1 VRKLSPTLPP
11 DHPEVVAEKIS
22 ELERKVERLRT
33 MYETFFSGADR
44 RPPNTPRRELN
55 RLMLELQQLSIRNA
69 GLRFRFQTLSQRWT
83 LYTTYW
89 NRTLREIE
97 AGTYRKDL
105 AKVQRRLAQ
114 RGQPLT
120 EHEAVAMGIPLSRA
134 KAFVEKQNRYLPAP
148 PVKVTGDLEGERTVA
163 EGTAPLPEANAE
175 PAVKVKAPAMPPPP
189 PPARRAAAVELPPAV
204 AGISD
209 EALAALQLRYN
220 EALRRQAT
228 PRPPVSIEKLRSM
241 LAAKTPDILRQHNAT
256 RVDFEVATKDGRV
269 VLKAKP
275 VK

>member
-1 VRKLSPTLPP
+1 
-11 DHPEVVAEKIS
+11 
-22 ELERKVERLRT
+22 
-33 MYETFFSGADR
+33 
-44 RPPNTPRRELN
+44 
-55 RLMLELQQLSIRNA
+55 MLELQQLSIRNA

-120 EHEAVAMGIPLSRA
+120 EHEAVAMGIPLVRA
-134 KAFVEKQNRYLPAP
+134 KAFVARQNRYLPVSAM
-148 PVKVTGDLEGERTVA
+148 KDEFEGESTVA
-163 EGTAPLPEANAE
+163 QGVAPLPDAPAE
-175 PAVKVKAPAMPPPP
+175 PEVKPPSMPPPPPP
-189 PPARRAAAVELPPAV
+189 PPARRAPAEPPPPV
-204 AGISD
+204 PGISD
-209 EALAALQLRYN
+209 EALSALQLRYN
-220 EALRRQAT
+220 QALSTQAT

-241 LAAKTPDILRQHNAT
+241 LAGKTPEILRQHNAT
-256 RVDFEVATKDGRV
+256 RVDFEVTTKDGRV

-275 VK
+275 VR

>member
-22 ELERKVERLRT
+22 EVERKLDRLRT

-105 AKVQRRLAQ
+105 AKAQRRLAQ
-114 RGQPLT
+114 RGEPLT
-120 EHEAVAMGIPLSRA
+120 EHEAVAMGIPLVRA
-134 KAFVEKQNRYLPAP
+134 KAFVARQNRYLPASA
-148 PVKVTGDLEGERTVA
+148 VKGAFEGESTVA
-163 EGTAPLPEANAE
+163 EGAAPLPDAPAE
-175 PAVKVKAPAMPPPP
+175 PAAKPPTMPPPP
-189 PPARRAAAVELPPAV
+189 PPARRAPSSSPPPV
-204 AGISD
+204 PGISD

-220 EALRRQAT
+220 QALSTQAT

-241 LAAKTPDILRQHNAT
+241 LATKTPEILRQHGAT
-256 RVDFEVATKDGRV
+256 RVDFEVTTKDGRV
-269 VLKAKP
+269 MLKAKP